1 VEPSFMRN
9 VVDRMMA
16 VPDAASIA
24 GARWL
29 ESRLERRFG
38 PSTGT
43 NIAGALALA
52 AEMQSRGESGSIATL
67 ACDAGDRYADTIY
80 DDDWVASRK
89 IDLREWQR
97 RFQHLTGGLP
107 FGHDIER
114 ADRAIE

>member
-1 VEPSFMRN
+1 MI
-9 VVDRMMA
+9 A

-29 ESRLERRFG
+29 ESRLQRRFG

-52 AEMQSRGESGSIATL
+52 AEMQSQGQSGSIATL

-80 DDDWVASRK
+80 DDAWVASRN
-89 IDLREWQR
+89 IDLRDWQQ
-97 RFQHLTGGLP
+97 RFRDLCGARP
-107 FGHDIER
+107 FGHDLAR
-114 ADRAIE
+114 VDRNGT